1 LLLPLSGVLFLNWL
15 FPVSTFPKSFD
26 MEVVGAASGV
36 IAIASIAIQLAET
49 INEIVAFGKAV
60 QNAPTRLRA
69 LFHDLEVLA
78 AVISHIQHLNGHVA
92 FDNVN
97 ENALRNCQTKIS
109 NLYKIIDQA
118 QRRLKSKSLVRRKW
132 GAFKI
137 SLQDDEIQSIQ
148 RSIEEAKL
156 TLQLVQ
162 TKSLMYPSSRSYILF
177 LR

>member
-1 LLLPLSGVLFLNWL
+1 
-15 FPVSTFPKSFD
+15 
-26 MEVVGAASGV
+26 MEGVGAASGV
-36 IAIASIAIQLAET
+36 IAIASFAIQLAET
-49 INEIVAFGKAV
+49 INKIVAFGKAV
-60 QNAPTRLRA
+60 QDAPVRLRA

-118 QRRLKSKSLVRRKW
+118 QLRFKSKSRVRRKW

-137 SLQDDEIQSIQ
+137 SLQEDEIQTIQ

-162 TKSLMYPSSRSYILF
+162 TKSLMYPSSRSYICSFANFCLANSACPT
-177 LR
+177 